1 MTKKNKNKTTIKSD
15 KTAFT
20 KEEFY
25 GKSRKSRR
33 QRGKNKKS
41 GNVSRE
47 TKPDTTRSNKIV
59 LSVDEV
65 VDGMIEK
72 YNAMHPELADNS

>member
-1 MTKKNKNKTTIKSD
+1 MSKKNKNKSTVKSD

-33 QRGKNKKS
+33 QRSKNKKLK
-41 GNVSRE
+41 NVSRE
-47 TKPDTTRSNKIV
+47 TFYIGKGNAPYPETITIEYEHPIEVIEDKP
-59 LSVDEV
+59 
-65 VDGMIEK
+65 
-72 YNAMHPELADNS
+72 